1 MAADGQGA
9 GSDGPV
15 VDLGIPGFADAV
27 EFARGGFGVVY
38 RARQP
43 AFGRT
48 VAIKVLSGASL
59 DERMRERFER
69 ECQAMGSLSGHPGIV
84 TVYESGYAA
93 DGRPYL
99 AMELMTRGSLA
110 DHLAR
115 RGTLPWDEVAQI
127 GVRLAGALEAAHR
140 AGVLHRDIKPENI
153 LVSQYGEPK
162 LADFGI
168 ARIQGGVE
176 TRTGVVTASVVHA
189 PPEVLQGSRP
199 SVQSDVYSLAS
210 TLYSLVAGSPAFQ
223 RETDE
228 SLVPMYARIAMESP
242 PDLRGR
248 GVPDPLCRALEH
260 AMAKDPGHRPAS
272 AADFGR
278 TLQGAQRALGLG
290 ATELVVSGD
299 EGHDDGPTGTVS
311 MPLTGPVVPPPGSQP
326 VPLGAPTSGL
336 QPTLGAPPP
345 PTEPNAVVSVA
356 KGPPASGPTS
366 VAPAA
371 AWPGGPAGPP
381 AWGAPPGPPTS
392 GYPPTAGYPPTG
404 GYAPPGGYP
413 PTGGPG
419 GPGGGP
425 PWGGPPTGGG
435 GGYGPGPTPP
445 PRRTGLWIGIGAVA
459 VVLIGVLI
467 GIFALGGD
475 DEGAAGE
482 PTTTTEREPTTTTTE
497 GPTTTTVDAPDHATV
512 SYTVSHR
519 PIGDIQVVVGVA
531 DAAGVSLCE
540 ETVEFVD
547 SSDDGADVSADAEL
561 AVCDDFY
568 PPGPDQRWFLEAGNF
583 GDDVNGSIDRFEV
596 TGPDGVVT
604 TYDDVPVDLPAPDGG
619 LLALLLDGES
629 STTGFLTHPP
639 TAPRFDFTVTHPFS
653 GELFV
658 ALGVRDPSGS
668 LLCDVVVQ
676 QPDPEQRDDDVGFLW
691 TIPECEEHYPPSPER
706 LWYLEVNDQTP
717 GNEGEVVR
725 LILEGTDGGF
735 YEFPGL
741 PVAVPDDDGDGVTL
755 LLDGTSGQVWPGG
768 VPPTTTT
775 STTTT
780 TITTPPPGDGPV
792 LLLDLTHTFIG
803 DLEAVLV
810 VTQGGTE
817 VCTEDVDL
825 PTSNTDGT
833 YEIDHE
839 ITTCLS
845 FFPPAPDRAWALH
858 VIDHLA
864 VDEGT
869 VDLAVIVTADGTSGW
884 FTTLELPV
892 AIPDDDDAGVLLTFD
907 PDPLPID

>member
-9 GSDGPV
+9 GSEGPV
-15 VDLGIPGFADAV
+15 VDLGIPGFTDAV
-27 EFARGGFGVVY
+27 EFARGGFGVVF

-59 DERMRERFER
+59 DERTKERFER

-127 GVRLAGALEAAHR
+127 GVRLSGALEAAHR

-242 PDLRGR
+242 PDLRAR
-248 GVPDPLCRALEH
+248 GIPDPLCRALEH
-260 AMAKDPGHRPAS
+260 AMAKDPGHRPGS

-278 TLQGAQRALGLG
+278 TLQAAQRALGLG
-290 ATELVVSGD
+290 PTELVVSGD

-311 MPLTGPVVPPPGSQP
+311 IPLTGPVAPPPGTTP
-326 VPLGAPTSGL
+326 VP
-336 QPTLGAPPP
+336 LGAPPP

-371 AWPGGPAGPP
+371 VWPGTASGPP
-381 AWGAPPGPPTS
+381 AWGAPPGPP
-392 GYPPTAGYPPTG
+392 G
-404 GYAPPGGYP
+404 PGGYP
-413 PTGGPG
+413 PTGPPSGYPGAPGHLGAPGPPG
-419 GPGGGP
+419 ATGGGP
-425 PWGGPPTGGG
+425 PWGGVPPGGG
-435 GGYGPGPTPP
+435 GGGWGPAPGPPP
-445 PRRTGLWIGIGAVA
+445 PRRTGLWIGIGAVV
-459 VVLIGVLI
+459 VVLLGVVIGLVVL
-467 GIFALGGD
+467 GGGD
-475 DEGAAGE
+475 DDVATEDS
-482 PTTTTEREPTTTTTE
+482 TTTTAEEETTTTTAE
-497 GPTTTTVDAPDHATV
+497 VTTTTVDAPDHATV

-531 DAAGVSLCE
+531 DADGVSLCE

-547 SSDDGADVSADAEL
+547 STDDGADVSGDAEL
-561 AVCDDFY
+561 ADCDDLY
-568 PPGPDQRWFLEAGNF
+568 PPSPDQRWFLEVGNF
-583 GDDVNGSIDRFEV
+583 GEEVNGTIDRFEL

-604 TYDDVPVDLPAPDGG
+604 AYADVPVEVPAPDDD

-629 STTGFLTHPP
+629 STSGVLSHPP
-639 TAPRFDFTVTHPFS
+639 TAPRFDFTVVHPFS

-691 TIPECEEHYPPSPER
+691 TIPECEEYYPPTPEH
-706 LWYLEVNDQTP
+706 LWYLEVSDQTP
-717 GNEGEVVR
+717 GNTGEVVR
-725 LILEGTDGGF
+725 LLLEGTDGGF
-735 YEFPGL
+735 YEFPSL
-741 PVAVPDDDGDGVTL
+741 PVSVPDDDEAGVTL
-755 LLDGTSGQVWPGG
+755 LLDGTSGEVWPGG

-775 STTTT
+775 TSSTTAP
-780 TITTPPPGDGPV
+780 PPPGDGPV
-792 LLLDLTHTFIG
+792 LLLDLSHSFIG
-803 DLEAVLV
+803 DLEVELV

-817 VCTEDVDL
+817 VCTEAVDL
-825 PTSNTDGT
+825 PSSESDDS

-839 ITTCLS
+839 VTTCLA
-845 FFPPAPDRAWALH
+845 FFPPAPDRQWSVH
-858 VIDHLA
+858 VVDHLA

-869 VDLAVIVTADGTSGW
+869 VDLAVLVVADGSSGW
-884 FTTLELPV
+884 FATVDLPIG
-892 AIPDDDDAGVLLTFD
+892 IPDDDEAGVVVPFD